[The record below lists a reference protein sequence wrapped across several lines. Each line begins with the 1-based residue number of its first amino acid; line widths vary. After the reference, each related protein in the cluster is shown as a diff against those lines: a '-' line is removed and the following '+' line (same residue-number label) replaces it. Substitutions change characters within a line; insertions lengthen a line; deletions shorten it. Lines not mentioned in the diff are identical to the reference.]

1 MAFRAI
7 GGGALQLREGSA
19 MDRAAKAEELLREIG
34 GRARLVVYVASA
46 PGSGKTRRLLEDAR
60 RLAVD
65 GKRVVIGWIET
76 KGRPDLERIAA
87 GLPRIPP
94 RQVHLADRVFE
105 EFDYD
110 ETVRQKPDVVL
121 LDELAHDNLGEAP
134 HAKRWQDALALKNAG
149 IGVIGAFNIQH
160 LETIAPTAEALI
172 GYPVREIVPLS
183 FLQAADEVVALDVSP
198 RLLQHRVRAGK
209 IVNEQD
215 IERALNGI
223 FKEQTLSM
231 LRELLLRTVDN
242 LTLPA
247 IKSGRTSM
255 AAAFVFP
262 HLDPLPLLKRTSAIA
277 QALDLGLE
285 VVPVRGVD
293 CTALERTTRELG
305 IEMLHDTFDPA
316 SLLDD
321 PLRASLA
328 ALPSGRAALKLANKP
343 LPYDL
348 FVVAS
353 EQTYLGKNPARSPYS
368 QTAGDRLRVGYGK
381 LTVYLGAAAGA
392 GKTYA
397 MLDRAHQLKAEGV
410 DVVGGFVE
418 THGRKETAALL
429 DGLEV
434 VPPKIVQSSGITY
447 REFDRDALIARRP
460 RVALIDELAHS
471 NAPGSVA
478 PKRFYDVLA
487 VLRAGIDVIT
497 TLNVQHLEALS
508 DTILRLTSTIVRETL
523 PDGILSLAD
532 EVTLIDISPQALRQ
546 RLREGKI
553 YPPERVEA
561 ALANFF
567 RIENLF
573 ALRELA
579 LREALR
585 ARHRERIA
593 SPFERILLA
602 IGSREV
608 DFTMIPRAGRIAAR
622 LAIEFAIA
630 HVVSSRSRV
639 DATTVERLRA
649 EARKTNVEWIDE
661 VADDVPKRLLEIAR
675 SRAETTIAV
684 AGARRAPRLLER
696 PSFPRRLLD
705 AGARELLILAPP
717 ATGSAESSDE

>member
-1 MAFRAI
+1 LPEA
-7 GGGALQLREGSA
+7 EK
-19 MDRAAKAEELLREIG
+19 AAPMKGMTKAEELLRELG

-60 RLAVD
+60 RLQAD
-65 GKRVVIGWIET
+65 GKRVVIGWIEA
-76 KGRPDLERIAA
+76 KGRPDLERAA
-87 GLPRIPP
+87 AALPRIPA
-94 RQVHLADRVFE
+94 RRVRIGDRVFE
-105 EFDYD
+105 DFDY
-110 ETVRQKPDVVL
+110 EAALREKPDVVV
-121 LDELAHDNLGEAP
+121 LDELAHDNLGDAP
-134 HAKRWQDALALKNAG
+134 HAKRWQDALALKQHG

-160 LETIAPTAEALI
+160 LETVAPTAEALI
-172 GYPVREIVPLS
+172 GYPVREIIPLS

-198 RLLQHRVRAGK
+198 RLLQSRLKAGK

-215 IERALNGI
+215 IDRALNGV
-223 FKEQTLSM
+223 FKEQTLYM

-247 IKSGRTSM
+247 VKAGRTSM
-255 AAAFVFP
+255 AAAFVYP
-262 HLDPLPLLKRTSAIA
+262 NLDPVPYLKRIAAIA
-277 QALDLGLE
+277 HALDLGLE
-285 VVPVRGVD
+285 VMPTNAVD
-293 CTALERTTRELG
+293 RVALERVAREQG
-305 IEMLHDTFDPA
+305 VEMLHEAIDPT
-316 SLLDD
+316 SLSGDV
-321 PLRASLA
+321 LRASLV
-328 ALPSGRAALKLANKP
+328 ALPNGRTAAKLANAP

-348 FVVAS
+348 FIVGVG
-353 EQTYLGKNPARSPYS
+353 QTFLAENPAPSPYS

-381 LTVYLGAAAGA
+381 LIVYLGAAAGA

-397 MLDRAHQLKAEGV
+397 MLDRAHQLQADGV
-410 DVVGGFVE
+410 DVVVGFVE

-434 VPPKIVQSSGITY
+434 VPPKVVSANGITY
-447 REFDRDALIARRP
+447 REFDRDALIARKP
-460 RVALIDELAHS
+460 QVALIDELAHT

-497 TLNVQHLEALS
+497 TLNIQHLEGLG
-508 DTILRLTSTIVRETL
+508 DTILRLTGTAVRETL

-532 EVTLIDISPQALRQ
+532 EVILIDVTPETLRQ

-553 YPPERVEA
+553 YPLERCEA

-567 RIENLF
+567 RTENLF

-608 DFTMIPRAGRIAAR
+608 DMPMIARAGRIAAR

-630 HVVSSRSRV
+630 HVVEPTERIDSSVV
-639 DATTVERLRA
+639 DGLRA
-649 EARKTNVEWIDE
+649 EARKTNVEWIEDATE
-661 VADDVPKRLLEIAR
+661 DVPKRLLEIAR
-675 SRAETTIAV
+675 SKPETTIAL
-684 AGARRAPRLLER
+684 AGTRRAPRWLGR
-696 PSFPRRLLD
+696 PSFARRLLD
-705 AGARELLILAPP
+705 AGARELLVLTPAMKASKVAPP
-717 ATGSAESSDE
+717 EE